1 MAENRL
7 DRKLETREK
16 TTRKRA
22 WTRPEV
28 LPSPTPEEGY
38 VFRWVRV
45 SSRGTTD
52 ATNVS

>member
-7 DRKLETREK
+7 DRQLETKEK
-16 TTRKRA
+16 NNPKRH

-38 VFRWVRV
+38 ELFV
-45 SSRGTTD
+45 GYG
-52 ATNVS
+52 